1 MNGAP
6 RLKILKYANALRL
19 LSMPKQLS
27 SNDPNIQFAP
37 VRGQIRPKTEAE
49 RDLNRIPV
57 VEA

>member
-1 MNGAP
+1 MSVIQIKDK
-6 RLKILKYANALRL
+6 RFKTFINA
-19 LSMPKQLS
+19 KAAEQ
-27 SNDPNIQFAP
+27 NDPHIQFAP